1 VTGDLPRLIAGWH
14 EQCARLAPE
23 ILTDP
28 VAYSLAYLAQQIIT
42 EAVAETERLRAELD
56 SYRGRQVLYA
66 TDGRLDELAQTVT
79 DAPPGT
85 IMRATDTGR
94 ELELSRSGLWRDR
107 DSEP

>member
-14 EQCARLAPE
+14 EETARLAPE

-28 VAYSLAYLAQQIIT
+28 VAYALAYLAQQIIT

-56 SYRGRQVLYA
+56 SYRGRQVLYC
-66 TDGRLDELAQTVT
+66 TDGRLEALAETVR

-94 ELELSRSGLWRDR
+94 ELELTRSGLWQDR
-107 DSEP
+107 DSPS